1 MGNRFIKHGGA
12 RRGEAGQGLA
22 RQGKA
27 RRGNRLRDIGNAAGS
42 IPAIPNLRKEYA
54 AWHGVAWLGKA
65 WPGKARQGKHEP
77 EYVLKLLNI
86 YRFSEDK

>member
-1 MGNRFIKHGGA
+1 MRAAGRGTARHGT
-12 RRGEAGQGLA
+12 A
-22 RQGKA
+22 RQGRA
-27 RRGNRLRDIGNAAGS
+27 RQGNRLRDIGNAAGS

-54 AWHGVAWLGKA
+54 AGQGGAWRGWAWLGL
-65 WPGKARQGKHEP
+65 ARQGTHEP